1 MSGCQENSIICR
13 IETCV
18 LLWQLAT
25 VSDFKLS
32 YPNLYLEV
40 PKRACTAEKLRSM
53 GVWAMEGGI
62 Q

>member
-1 MSGCQENSIICR
+1 LPGIPSFAGLKLVFCF
-13 IETCV
+13 
-18 LLWQLAT
+18 WQLAT

-32 YPNLYLEV
+32 YPNPYLEV

-53 GVWAMEGGI
+53 GVWAMEGGS